1 MSMTLRELALEVL
14 TTLRRHGFEALWAG
28 GCVRDQLLGLT
39 PHDYD
44 VATNARPEQVRKL
57 FRRTLAVGVQFGV
70 IEVLGPGKLHVQ
82 VATFRSDGAYSDGR
96 HPDAVTFGTAQA
108 DAQRRDFTINGLF
121 FDPLAHQVID
131 YVGGEADL
139 QARIVR
145 AIGDPWT
152 RFREDHLRLL
162 RAVRFAARFEFTLEP
177 ATRTALEALADQILT
192 VSPERITEELRKM
205 LSAPSRAK
213 AVRLLLHL
221 NLLPHLLLPLPVAVD
236 ARAPLATL
244 THLPP
249 AASFPLALAALV
261 LDVTDSVTRASWPVG
276 RRSPLHALAH
286 NLRLSN
292 QERDTLEWLLAH
304 IADFDSCQSW
314 PPSRLKPLLAQPLA
328 PLLLDLSTA
337 IALGAGTSPVAAD
350 HARACLAAWGHEL
363 NPPPLLTGSDLKQL
377 GLEPGPQFKE
387 LLQGVRAAQLDGI
400 LQSHEDA
407 MKWVQE
413 RLRSGC
419 LKESG

>member
-44 VATNARPEQVRKL
+44 VATNARPERVRQL

-82 VATFRSDGAYSDGR
+82 VATFRSDGTYSDGR

-121 FDPLAHQVID
+121 FDPLANQVID

-162 RAVRFAARFEFTLEP
+162 RAVRFAARFDFTLDP
-177 ATRTALEALADQILT
+177 ATRTALEALAHQILT
-192 VSPERITEELRKM
+192 VSPERITDELRKM
-205 LSAPSRAK
+205 LSAPSRAN

-221 NLLPHLLLPLPVAVD
+221 GLLPYLLQPLRVAVD
-236 ARAPLATL
+236 AGAPLSTL

-249 AASFPLALAALV
+249 AASFPLTLAALLV
-261 LDVTDSVTRASWPVG
+261 DVTDPVTRAACTVG
-276 RRSPLHALAH
+276 RRSPLRTLAH

-292 QERDTLEWLLAH
+292 QERDTLEWLLTH
-304 IADFDSCQSW
+304 IADFDTCNSW
-314 PPSRLKPLLAQPLA
+314 PPSRLKPLLAHPLA

-337 IALGAGTSPVAAD
+337 IALGTGTAPAAAEY
-350 HARACLAAWGHEL
+350 ARSCLAAWGQEI
-363 NPPPLLTGSDLKQL
+363 NPPPLLTGADLKKL
-377 GLEPGPQFKE
+377 GLAPGPQFKD
-387 LLQGVRAAQLDGI
+387 LLRGVRAAQLDGL
-400 LQSHEDA
+400 LQSHNDA
-407 MKWVQE
+407 MKWLQE
-413 RLRSGC
+413 RLR
-419 LKESG
+419 

>member
-1 MSMTLRELALEVL
+1 MTMTLRELALEVL
-14 TTLRRHGFEALWAG
+14 TTLRHHGFEALWAG

-82 VATFRSDGAYSDGR
+82 VATFRSDGTYSDGR

-108 DAQRRDFTINGLF
+108 DALRRDFTINGLF
-121 FDPLAHQVID
+121 FDPLTHQVID
-131 YVGGEADL
+131 HVGGQADL

-162 RAVRFAARFEFTLEP
+162 RAVRFAARFDFTLDP

-205 LSAPSRAK
+205 LAAPSRAN

-221 NLLPHLLLPLPVAVD
+221 RLLPHLMQPLQITVD
-236 ARAPLATL
+236 ERAPLATL
-244 THLPP
+244 KHLPA
-249 AASFPLALAALV
+249 AASFPLALAAL
-261 LDVTDSVTRASWPVG
+261 LMDVTDPAARASWPSG

-292 QERDTLEWLLAH
+292 QERDSLEWLLTH
-304 IADFDSCQSW
+304 IVDFDNCQSW

-337 IALGAGTSPVAAD
+337 IALGTGNAPVAAE
-350 HARACLAAWGHEL
+350 HARSRLAAWGQEV

-377 GLEPGPQFKE
+377 GLEPGPKFKE
-387 LLQGVRAAQLDGI
+387 LLQSVRAAQLDGV
-400 LQSHEDA
+400 LQSHDEA
-407 MKWVQE
+407 MKWVQDQ
-413 RLRSGC
+413 LR
-419 LKESG
+419 